1 MVFSV
6 EFDEML
12 YFQGFECIFDA
23 IVMIFGVVKSGEML
37 DFSGFCRSGYRSN
50 FEVKYLG
57 NVDFTMG
64 LWIEQI
70 CRS

>member
-1 MVFSV
+1 
-6 EFDEML
+6 
-12 YFQGFECIFDA
+12 
-23 IVMIFGVVKSGEML
+23 ML
-37 DFSGFCRSGYRSN
+37 DFSGVARSGYRSD

-70 CRS
+70 CRSWLPVVCPKM